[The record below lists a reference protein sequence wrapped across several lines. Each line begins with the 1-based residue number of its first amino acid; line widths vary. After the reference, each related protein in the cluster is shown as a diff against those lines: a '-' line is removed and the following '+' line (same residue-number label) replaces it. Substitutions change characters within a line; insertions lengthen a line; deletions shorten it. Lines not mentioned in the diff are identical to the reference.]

1 MKFSGQNYIRGT
13 WRSGQGSEFVSE
25 NPANGDLIWQGHHSS
40 QEDIDDAIQSAKN
53 ASKKWGSN
61 SVGERIQHLESF
73 QKELSQ
79 QSEELA
85 KLISQEVGKPVW
97 EARTEVQAMIGKIPA
112 SIEAFGQ
119 RAADEEI
126 MLAEA
131 KGITRYK
138 PLGVVAVLGP
148 FNFPGHISNGHI
160 IPALLAGNTV
170 VWKPSELTPAVA
182 EFVIKLWETSGLPAG
197 VINLVQGGRDT
208 GASLVSHPEH
218 RGVLFTGSLQ
228 AGIAISKTL
237 VERPESIL
245 ALELGGNNPL
255 VIHEID
261 NIDAAVYSTIQSA
274 FLTSG
279 QRCTCARRLIVTD
292 GNDAYIERLIEA
304 VKKLKVD
311 YPDAQP
317 EPFMGS
323 VINSKAV
330 DRLIDE
336 QNKLRNSGG
345 KILVEAQ
352 RLPLG
357 DAFVSPGI
365 IDVTNVK
372 NIPDEEL
379 FGPFLKMIRV
389 ADFEE
394 AIQVANQTQ
403 YGLAAGLLSKHRS
416 SYDRFFQEVEA
427 GLINWNSPTTGAS
440 GRLPFGGVRRS
451 GNHRPAGSFMID
463 SCHSPVASI
472 ERESL
477 NVPEKLLPGVHF
489 S

>member
-1 MKFSGQNYIRGT
+1 MKLSGQNYISGT
-13 WRSGQGSEFVSE
+13 WRSGKGTDFHSE
-25 NPANGDLIWQGHHSS
+25 NPANGDLMWQGRHSS
-40 QEDIDDAIQSAKN
+40 QADIDDAMHAAKN
-53 ASKKWGSN
+53 ASKKWGSVP
-61 SVGERIQHLESF
+61 VGERIQYLESF
-73 QKELSQ
+73 QKQLSQ

-112 SIEAFGQ
+112 SIEAFQ
-119 RAADEEI
+119 KRAGNEEI
-126 MLAEA
+126 VLAEA

-182 EFVIKLWETSGLPAG
+182 ELVIKLWETSGLPAG
-197 VINLVQGGRDT
+197 VLNLVQGGRDT
-208 GASLVSHPEH
+208 GESLVSHPGH

-228 AGIAISKTL
+228 AGIAISKKL
-237 VERPESIL
+237 VERPETIL

-261 NIDAAVYSTIQSA
+261 NIDAAVYLTIQSA

-292 GNDAYIERLIEA
+292 GNDSYIERLVEA
-304 VKKLKVD
+304 VKKLNVD
-311 YPDAQP
+311 HPDAEP

-323 VINSKAV
+323 VINSRVV
-330 DRLIDE
+330 DRLINE
-336 QNKLRNSGG
+336 QKELQNSGG
-345 KILVEAQ
+345 EILIEAQ

-372 NIPDEEL
+372 ALPDEEL
-379 FGPFLKMIRV
+379 FGPFSKLIRV
-389 ADFEE
+389 PDFNA
-394 AIQVANQTQ
+394 AIDVANQTQ

-440 GRLPFGGVRRS
+440 GRLPFGGVQRS

-477 NVPEKLLPGVHF
+477 TVPEKLLPGVHF